1 MKTKGKRRQWG
12 KSHGRERL
20 VKDGGWGRGLR
31 GCLLRATCRKSIVR
45 NNETCR
51 MPHAAQCFSRS
62 VSVSFVSFERE
73 REREASQEASNDV
86 QHAQNVL
93 MSRTATRGR
102 VEGGTGSGSNR
113 YSNSLGRLSL
123 MSCAWQT
130 CCPPARNIQN
140 DTKFRLKHN
149 LRYAPRQRQT
159 QPQTCSC
166 SCGKLHKRPYS
177 RRGAWLLCNRSKLS
191 QGDAS

>member
-1 MKTKGKRRQWG
+1 M
-12 KSHGRERL
+12 
-20 VKDGGWGRGLR
+20 VDGGVACGGA
-31 GCLLRATCRKSIVR
+31 CCVPRAGKVLSEIMKHAACH
-45 NNETCR
+45 
-51 MPHAAQCFSRS
+51 MPHSASAAASAS
-62 VSVSFVSFERE
+62 ASFRLRE
-73 REREASQEASNDV
+73 RERETSQEASNDV